1 MESVCYQDPIVQSPG
16 GHYSGAVRKALLMQ
30 IAAENTSFFCKQ
42 VAHLFSVFLGYWCA
56 ILGFSSYRSSGETCM
71 LSQHLDIVGQPAT
84 LLFLLISSAVNTLSF
99 LLLEPTRHV
108 DSLEYLHKVS
118 LCSEML
124 CPCSQYKVI
133 FLGAQT

>member
-30 IAAENTSFFCKQ
+30 IAAENTRFFCKQ
-42 VAHLFSVFLGYWCA
+42 VAHLFSLSWPLVCYLG
-56 ILGFSSYRSSGETCM
+56 LSSYRSAGETCM

-99 LLLEPTRHV
+99 LLLEPTGV
-108 DSLEYLHKVS
+108 LTL
-118 LCSEML
+118 
-124 CPCSQYKVI
+124 
-133 FLGAQT
+133 